1 MKTMKTLL
9 LIFVGIMFF
18 GCTKDDGLSN
28 TCKTCTTTIKTTY
41 HQDKTEVQNLCHG
54 EWQAV
59 DGKKTTV
66 KTMEGI
72 YYVYITSTTVCK

>member
-1 MKTMKTLL
+1 MKTIKTFSICILVALL
-9 LIFVGIMFF
+9 F
-18 GCTKDDGLSN
+18 GCTGSVIDKS
-28 TCKTCTTTIKTTY
+28 CKTCTTTIKTTY
-41 HQDKTEVQNLCHG
+41 HPDKTEVRKLCNG